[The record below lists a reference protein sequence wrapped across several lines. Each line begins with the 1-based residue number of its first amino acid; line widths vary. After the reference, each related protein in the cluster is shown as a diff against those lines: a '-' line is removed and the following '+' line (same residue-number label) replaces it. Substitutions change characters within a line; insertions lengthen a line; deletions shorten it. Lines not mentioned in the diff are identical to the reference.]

1 MQLRRRLRTTGVDAD
16 RLFVR
21 CHRAIPIAGLPV
33 ADSRDDLTIYREWTA
48 VPLAALPHLGPAA
61 AAAYAAMPDTN
72 QCTAH
77 ARLDVTAWLDVD
89 AP

>member
-1 MQLRRRLRTTGVDAD
+1 MACPGGASGETLRELAR
-16 RLFVR
+16 
-21 CHRAIPIAGLPV
+21 RAIPVAGLPIT
-33 ADSRDDLTIYREWTA
+33 DSRDDLTIYREWTA

-61 AAAYAAMPDTN
+61 AAAYQAMPETN
-72 QCTAH
+72 QCTPH